1 MVILRFSF
9 CIFEFV
15 LYLVI
20 LVLVFLQLHLYIYFQ
35 SLNSVSSGRGRGGW
49 WWPSGFCTNTKL
61 ATLQS
66 QVLRFFV
73 FHFFCAVLCTI
84 CISIYNRVYHF
95 ALLRKVCTVQIL
107 LCAHQQLVTNVLC
120 VMWPNNQVELLALQ
134 IIAGTSQMGL
144 DRSYCVLSINPALA
158 LLHLNLLTCTCPGD
172 LSISN
177 LVSKQQ
183 ISASVL

>member
-1 MVILRFSF
+1 MVTERFLHQHQVGHFAKPSITFF
-9 CIFEFV
+9 CF
-15 LYLVI
+15 
-20 LVLVFLQLHLYIYFQ
+20 
-35 SLNSVSSGRGRGGW
+35 
-49 WWPSGFCTNTKL
+49 
-61 ATLQS
+61 A
-66 QVLRFFV
+66 
-73 FHFFCAVLCTI
+73 FFCAVLCTI

-172 LSISN
+172 LCD
-177 LVSKQQ
+177 KQFGQ
-183 ISASVL
+183 QAATLGICFLKGPSR

>member
-1 MVILRFSF
+1 MVTERFLHQHQVGHFAKPSITFF
-9 CIFEFV
+9 CF
-15 LYLVI
+15 
-20 LVLVFLQLHLYIYFQ
+20 
-35 SLNSVSSGRGRGGW
+35 
-49 WWPSGFCTNTKL
+49 
-61 ATLQS
+61 A
-66 QVLRFFV
+66 
-73 FHFFCAVLCTI
+73 FFCAVLCTI
-84 CISIYNRVYHF
+84 CNSIYNRVYHC

-183 ISASVL
+183 LSASVF